1 MKKYDPQ
8 KKKKKPHRT
17 HEARVMRLV
26 YIYLFKLVPYV
37 IYIYIY
43 IHTHICLSLFVS
55 LKKKCFQSYKYL
67 NLGDSSLFFYN

>member
-1 MKKYDPQ
+1 MNEKYDPQ
-8 KKKKKPHRT
+8 KKKKKPHWT

-43 IHTHICLSLFVS
+43 THTYMFILICEF
-55 LKKKCFQSYKYL
+55 KKKMFSIL
-67 NLGDSSLFFYN
+67 